1 MEATATMNFNFDL
14 FFSFSLRGP
23 VVYMGGYLPGSGF
36 PFYNNDYILDL
47 KLLLQIHFLP
57 FREAQ
62 NAVNPTVTYYQ

>member
-47 KLLLQIHFLP
+47 KLLL
-57 FREAQ
+57 
-62 NAVNPTVTYYQ
+62 